1 MTIKEL
7 IVLWV
12 LWVIFVVLILLFNH
26 GAHRDVS
33 EDDE

>member
-12 LWVIFVVLILLFNH
+12 VFVILILLFNH
-26 GAHRDVS
+26 GAHRDDS

>member
-7 IVLWV
+7 IV
-12 LWVIFVVLILLFNH
+12 LWVIFVVLILLFNY
-26 GAHRDVS
+26 GAHRDDS

>member
-1 MTIKEL
+1 VIIMGL
-7 IVLWV
+7 IALWAV
-12 LWVIFVVLILLFNH
+12 FVVLILLFNH

>member
-7 IVLWV
+7 IVLWG
-12 LWVIFVVLILLFNH
+12 IFVVLILLFNY
-26 GAHRDVS
+26 GAHRDNS